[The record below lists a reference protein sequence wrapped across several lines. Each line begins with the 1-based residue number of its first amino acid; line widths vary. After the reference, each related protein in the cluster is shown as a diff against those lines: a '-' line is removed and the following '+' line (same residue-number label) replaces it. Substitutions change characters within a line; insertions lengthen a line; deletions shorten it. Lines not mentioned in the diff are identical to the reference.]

1 MALSVRLTSEEEALL
16 EMVSRQ
22 LARSKSELVREGVR
36 ELCQRL
42 LKQNGPTPY
51 ELGQDLFGA
60 GHLAD
65 IPADPDKR
73 RLWEA
78 LYAKHR
84 RLG

>member
-1 MALSVRLTSEEEALL
+1 MTLSVRLTAEEEALL
-16 EMVSRQ
+16 ETASRQ
-22 LARSKSELVREGVR
+22 LARSKSELVREGFR

-42 LKQNGPTPY
+42 LKPASSTPY

-65 IPADPDKR
+65 PPTDPEKR
-73 RLWEA
+73 DLWKA

-84 RLG
+84 SLG

>member
-16 EMVSRQ
+16 EIVSRQ

-65 IPADPDKR
+65 TPADPDKR

-78 LYAKHR
+78 LYAKYR

>member
-1 MALSVRLTSEEEALL
+1 MTLSVRLTSEEEALL
-16 EMVSRQ
+16 ETVSRQ
-22 LARSKSELVREGVR
+22 LARSKSELVREGIR

-42 LKQNGPTPY
+42 LKQSNPTPY

-65 IPADPDKR
+65 TPTDPDKR

-84 RLG
+84 SLG